1 MSSYRKNSPLA
12 QRVMPLLCRS
22 SLNWENRGRL
32 SLCRNP
38 EASKKVERRYPQT
51 STKNNCH
58 PERSSRRTP
67 TSQRPPPDNLTSAH
81 KLVTRSAPRS
91 PLPRT
96 TNPPPKT
103 IVILSAA
110 VEGPPPPNDPHLIT

>member
-67 TSQRPPPDNLTSAH
+67 TSQRPPPDNLTSEH
-81 KLVTRSAPRS
+81 KLLTRSAPRS
-91 PLPRT
+91 PLPRNKKPT
-96 TNPPPKT
+96 KKKNVNQRGK
-103 IVILSAA
+103 I
-110 VEGPPPPNDPHLIT
+110 EG